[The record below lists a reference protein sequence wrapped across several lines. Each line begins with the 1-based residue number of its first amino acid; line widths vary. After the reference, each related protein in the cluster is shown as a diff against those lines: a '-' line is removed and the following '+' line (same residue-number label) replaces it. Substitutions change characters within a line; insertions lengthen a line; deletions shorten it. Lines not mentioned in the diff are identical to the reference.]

1 MLYTIYNTVTVY
13 HDLVLALPG
22 AKQGLP
28 DQTKDPLE
36 HLASPLS
43 FLSLS
48 SLSPLFFSLSFPFSL
63 SLKLKF
69 YKKPEQ
75 QRQNGDLE
83 FIFLRSMAFAA
94 DEAATVVDLALL
106 THLIECWLVWEW
118 VVVML

>member
-13 HDLVLALPG
+13 HDLVPG

-48 SLSPLFFSLSFPFSL
+48 SLSPIFFSLSFPFSL

-75 QRQNGDLE
+75 QRHNWDLE

-94 DEAATVVDLALL
+94 DEAATVVDLALFA
-106 THLIECWLVWEW
+106 HLIECWLVWEW